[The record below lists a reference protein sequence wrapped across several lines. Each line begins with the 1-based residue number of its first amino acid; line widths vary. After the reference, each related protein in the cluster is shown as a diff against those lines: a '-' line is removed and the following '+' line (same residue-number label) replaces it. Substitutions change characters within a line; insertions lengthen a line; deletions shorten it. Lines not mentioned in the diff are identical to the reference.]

1 MHQHFVSWLLNATR
15 SITCQPAFSIVT
27 VICSV
32 LSSTTQ
38 ITRLGIS
45 IRTGLESRMLRA
57 GHGGRHLLTSRFQ
70 SRLLTNCIHRQVS
83 FTRSQL
89 TSNSRTIMASANA
102 NAERFFADRASPLC
116 SMDIGKSFGQL
127 RSVWCIYKINVLC
140 VEHLLS
146 SKEKKYTH
154 FLTEASWAGAR
165 IIQGWSLESC

>member
-1 MHQHFVSWLLNATR
+1 MLFVMHPDASTFRELNATR

-89 TSNSRTIMASANA
+89 TSNSRTIMASATA

-127 RSVWCIYKINVLC
+127 RSVWCIYKSMYFVLNIC
-140 VEHLLS
+140 SVPRRRNTLIS
-146 SKEKKYTH
+146 
-154 FLTEASWAGAR
+154 
-165 IIQGWSLESC
+165 